1 MIWFSYSFPTP
12 SAVTRRDSP
21 MEIGIDFK
29 TYHIHVS
36 HKSAKIPVRRKNM
49 KLDSFLKLVPSY
61 RDYVWGGDRLRS
73 GHRPTAEAWVVWEE
87 DEIESGS
94 LAGKTLGEAA
104 IQFGDALLG
113 AKAMT
118 RTGTRFPLL
127 IKLLDCA
134 QWLSLQVHPND
145 QQAVELE
152 GPGQFGKTEAW
163 HILDSQ
169 PNSTLIAGLKPDTSA
184 ETLAASI
191 RGGTV
196 IEHVQYAAVSA
207 GDTIFMPAGTLHA
220 LGPGL
225 LVYEVQQTSDWTYRV
240 YDWGRPQTEKRPLH
254 TEKSIQVTRADFTAP
269 IIAMPDCEDGTQH
282 TLVQCEYFTL
292 EILCASIN
300 SINLDTKRESFHAIT
315 VIEGKAVLQARDESL
330 ELNKFQTAVIPSSA
344 GNYQF
349 QPLTGCRAL
358 KSSS

>member
-1 MIWFSYSFPTP
+1 MSYK
-12 SAVTRRDSP
+12 
-21 MEIGIDFK
+21 G
-29 TYHIHVS
+29 
-36 HKSAKIPVRRKNM
+36 AKIPVRGKTM
-49 KLDSFLKLVPSY
+49 KLDPFLKLVPAY
-61 RDYVWGGDRLRS
+61 RDYVWGGDRLRP
-73 GHRPTAEAWVVWEE
+73 GHSPTAEAWVVWEQ

-104 IQFGDALLG
+104 SQFGEALLG
-113 AKAMT
+113 AKAMK

-145 QQAVELE
+145 QQAIELE

-169 PNSTLIAGLKPDTSA
+169 PNSTLIAGLKPNTSA
-184 ETLAASI
+184 ETVATSI
-191 RGGTV
+191 RNGTI
-196 IEHVQYAAVSA
+196 IEHVQYEAVSA

-225 LVYEVQQTSDWTYRV
+225 LIYEVQQTSDLTYRV

-254 TEKSIQVTRADFTAP
+254 IEKSIQVTRTDSRAP
-269 IIAMPDCEDGTQH
+269 ILSMPGCDDGAQQ
-282 TLVQCEYFTL
+282 TLVKCEYFTL
-292 EILCASIN
+292 EILCASTK
-300 SINLDTKRESFHAIT
+300 SINLDTKRESFHTIT
-315 VIEGKAVLQARDESL
+315 LIEGTAVLHAADESL
-330 ELNKFQTAVIPSSA
+330 ELDKFQTAVIPA
-344 GNYQF
+344 NVGNYQF
-349 QPLTGCRAL
+349 QPLTQCRAL

>member
-1 MIWFSYSFPTP
+1 
-12 SAVTRRDSP
+12 
-21 MEIGIDFK
+21 
-29 TYHIHVS
+29 
-36 HKSAKIPVRRKNM
+36 M
-49 KLDSFLKLVPSY
+49 KLNSFLKLIPSY
-61 RDYVWGGDRLRS
+61 RDYVWGGVRLRP
-73 GHRPTAEAWVVWEE
+73 GHSPTAEAWVVWEE
-87 DEIESGS
+87 DLIESGS
-94 LAGKTLGEAA
+94 LAGKTLGEASN
-104 IQFGDALLG
+104 QFGEALLG

-118 RTGTRFPLL
+118 RTGARFPLL

-169 PNSTLIAGLKPDTSA
+169 LNSTLIAGLKANTSA
-184 ETLAASI
+184 ETVAASI
-191 RGGTV
+191 RDGT
-196 IEHVQYAAVSA
+196 IIQHVQYAPVSA

-254 TEKSIQVTRADFTAP
+254 IEKSIQVTRTDFTAP
-269 IIAMPDCEDGTQH
+269 IISMPECGDGTHQI
-282 TLVQCEYFTL
+282 LVQCEYFTL
-292 EILCASIN
+292 ELLCANTN
-300 SINLDTKRESFHAIT
+300 SIHLDTKRDSFHAIT
-315 VIEGKAVLQARDESL
+315 LIEGKAVLRAGDESL
-330 ELNKFQTAVIPSSA
+330 ELDKFQTAVIAASI

-349 QPLTGCRAL
+349 QPLTDCRAL